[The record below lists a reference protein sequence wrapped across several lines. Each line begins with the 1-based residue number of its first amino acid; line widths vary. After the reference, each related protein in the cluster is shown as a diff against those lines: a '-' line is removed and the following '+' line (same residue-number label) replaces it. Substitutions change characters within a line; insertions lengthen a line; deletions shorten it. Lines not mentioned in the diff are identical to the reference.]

1 MKLIG
6 TQTAEHGPPGR
17 SRSLGQALSASL
29 DSKTTGLPRR
39 TATHEN
45 GDSTGHEGAPAVGLT
60 ATCSRC
66 ARLES
71 ETSSSI
77 GVTGDTSSIARL
89 TTPYVAASSSAIS
102 SASTSCEPKLSRW
115 ACNVSSCSSLTRSVV
130 SRAFKTTPRT

>member
-6 TQTAEHGPPGR
+6 THTAEHGPPGR
-17 SRSLGQALSASL
+17 SRSFGQAFSASL

-45 GDSTGHEGAPAVGLT
+45 GDSTGQPGAPTSPLT

-71 ETSSSI
+71 ESRSSI
-77 GVTGDTSSIARL
+77 GVCSE
-89 TTPYVAASSSAIS
+89 
-102 SASTSCEPKLSRW
+102 TSCMAR
-115 ACNVSSCSSLTRSVV
+115 V
-130 SRAFKTTPRT
+130 TTS